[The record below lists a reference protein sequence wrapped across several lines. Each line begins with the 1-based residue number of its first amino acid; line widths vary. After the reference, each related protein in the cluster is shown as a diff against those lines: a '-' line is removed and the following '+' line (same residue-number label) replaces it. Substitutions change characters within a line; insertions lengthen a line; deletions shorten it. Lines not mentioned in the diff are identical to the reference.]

1 MLGLGESGDFGM
13 SVDQSD
19 SLQTLAVNCAKA
31 MWADDRASK
40 GLGMS
45 LSSIAPG
52 AAVITML
59 VRDDMTNGHSICHGG
74 FIFALAD
81 SAFAFACNS
90 YGPCVVAQ
98 HCAITFLKPANLGDR
113 LSASAVE
120 RARGGRSGIY
130 DVTVKDERGETIA
143 EFRGHSRMIAGSWV
157 QGAPGGSA
165 NP

>member
-90 YGPCVVAQ
+90 YGPRVVAQ
-98 HCAITFLKPANLGDR
+98 HCAIAFLKPAYLGDN

-120 RARGGRSGIY
+120 RAREGRSGIY
-130 DVTVKDERGETIA
+130 DVTVKGEHGETIA
-143 EFRGHSRMIAGSWV
+143 EFRGHSRIISGSWTQEAPAGS
-157 QGAPGGSA
+157 SSL
-165 NP
+165 